1 MKKWKD
7 VSIRV
12 KVLIPI
18 VLMLVMMVC
27 YLLGTIAGF
36 GQMHKDVVKLAEENT
51 TLMERAGITD
61 KPWFLL
67 DSKILADMDG
77 AIFQDRVKLI
87 VRSVLDDNNDN
98 NLWKGRGRFAAGFAD
113 WRFVAVGGMTGGS
126 SL

>member
-1 MKKWKD
+1 MD
-7 VSIRV
+7 
-12 KVLIPI
+12 P
-18 VLMLVMMVC
+18 
-27 YLLGTIAGF
+27 YLTEAL
-36 GQMHKDVVKLAEENT
+36 
-51 TLMERAGITD
+51 ERAGITD